1 MERAVTRER
10 GMRLEGLGMIMRMES
25 SKLCP
30 KCGAYWKCD
39 CVIEPPPQRLRSPQ
53 RFDAPAEPAGL
64 LAAPDAGCQHDWSE
78 VVGVELDDDAVLG
91 EAQVLVC
98 RLCGLY
104 AVENSA

>member
-1 MERAVTRER
+1 
-10 GMRLEGLGMIMRMES
+10 MIRQMES
-25 SKLCP
+25 AKLCP

-39 CVIEPPPQRLRSPQ
+39 CVIEAPAPPPQRLRPPHPS
-53 RFDAPAEPAGL
+53 APAEPAGL
-64 LAAPDAGCQHDWSE
+64 LAAAHSACPHDWSE

-91 EAQVLVC
+91 SAQVLVC